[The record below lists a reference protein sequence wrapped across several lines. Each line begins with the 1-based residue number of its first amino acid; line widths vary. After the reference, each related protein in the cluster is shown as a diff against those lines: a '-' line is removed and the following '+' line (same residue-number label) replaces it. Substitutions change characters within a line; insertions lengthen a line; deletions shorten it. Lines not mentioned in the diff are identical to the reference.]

1 MKIFLT
7 GATGF
12 VGSHFLRKLLADG
25 HKVVNHIRSSNGIKS
40 IEELGGSYW
49 LGSLNDIEA
58 LKDPLLGCDAVIH
71 CAAYLKFWGPEKD
84 FEDANIGITKKLL
97 DATKQSNVGRFIFIS
112 AASVAMNERK
122 ALIGINE
129 SQPYCSLLEMPYSR
143 TKAVAEQLVL
153 SAHSSQLKTIALRPP
168 FIWGNGDAVDK
179 QIGKAA
185 NQGQF
190 AWFDKGN
197 YPYATCHIDNLSH
210 AVSLALNSTL
220 DGSAC
225 FIADDGKLSFREFM
239 TQRLKAGGYKV
250 PKLSIATSTAY
261 KIAGWIE
268 SIWRILKLKSDP
280 PLVRE
285 MVRLMGYGFE
295 ISTNRAKEILGY
307 ESITSVKAGLGKV
320 ATKD

>member
-1 MKIFLT
+1 
-7 GATGF
+7 
-12 VGSHFLRKLLADG
+12 
-25 HKVVNHIRSSNGIKS
+25 
-40 IEELGGSYW
+40 
-49 LGSLNDIEA
+49 
-58 LKDPLLGCDAVIH
+58 
-71 CAAYLKFWGPEKD
+71 
-84 FEDANIGITKKLL
+84 
-97 DATKQSNVGRFIFIS
+97 
-112 AASVAMNERK
+112 MNERK

-197 YPYATCHIDNLSH
+197 CPYATCHIDNLSH
-210 AVSLALNSTL
+210 AVSLALNLTL

-225 FIADDGKLSFREFM
+225 FIADDSNLSFREFM
-239 TQRLKAGGYKV
+239 TQRLKAGDYQV
-250 PKLSIATSTAY
+250 PKVSIATSTAY

-268 SIWRILKLKSDP
+268 SIWRMLKLKSDP

-307 ESITSVKAGLGKV
+307 ESITSIKAGMGKV